1 MANKNDFTPEEWT
14 KVLESIIA
22 AGIAVSAV
30 DPSGL
35 WGTLKEA
42 AAGTPALAAA
52 KRDPNSNELIKA
64 AVADFERSADGSI
77 LAMRERFAQAEPTEC
92 VQRSLASLR
101 EVSAIVDAKAP
112 EEAAAFKTW
121 LRQIS
126 QKVAEAAVEGSFLGF
141 GGVRVSDAETATL
154 RDISKALGMILA
166 HRSLLMALSG
176 IAARL
181 ASGWKQKGSDGSQT
195 PFRPLRPASRHRRDR
210 RARDLSRCPLCARS
224 GPSVVRL
231 RFVLRTVSGDITER
245 RA

>member
-22 AGIAVSAV
+22 AGIAISAV
-30 DPSGL
+30 DPSGW

-42 AAGTPALAAA
+42 AAGTRAAA

-64 AVADFERSADGSI
+64 AVADFERSKDGSI
-77 LAMRERFAQAEPTEC
+77 LAMRERFAQAQPTEC

-112 EEAAAFKTW
+112 DEAAAFKTW
-121 LRQIS
+121 LREIS

-154 RDISKALGMILA
+154 RDISKALGM
-166 HRSLLMALSG
+166 
-176 IAARL
+176 
-181 ASGWKQKGSDGSQT
+181 AS
-195 PFRPLRPASRHRRDR
+195 
-210 RARDLSRCPLCARS
+210 
-224 GPSVVRL
+224 
-231 RFVLRTVSGDITER
+231 
-245 RA
+245 

>member
-22 AGIAVSAV
+22 AGLAVSAV

-42 AAGTPALAAA
+42 AASTPALAAA

-64 AVADFERSADGSI
+64 AVADFERSNDGSI
-77 LAMRERFAQAEPTEC
+77 LAMRERFAQAEHTEC

-112 EEAAAFKTW
+112 DEAAAFKTW
-121 LRQIS
+121 LREIS

-154 RDISKALGMILA
+154 RDISKALGM
-166 HRSLLMALSG
+166 
-176 IAARL
+176 
-181 ASGWKQKGSDGSQT
+181 AS
-195 PFRPLRPASRHRRDR
+195 
-210 RARDLSRCPLCARS
+210 
-224 GPSVVRL
+224 
-231 RFVLRTVSGDITER
+231 
-245 RA
+245 

>member
-1 MANKNDFTPEEWT
+1 MADKNDFTPEEWT

-42 AAGTPALAAA
+42 AAGTPALAAV
-52 KRDPNSNELIKA
+52 KRDPNSNGLIKA

-77 LAMRERFAQAEPTEC
+77 LAMRERFTQTEPTES

-112 EEAAAFKTW
+112 DEAAAFKTW
-121 LRQIS
+121 LREIS

-154 RDISKALGMILA
+154 RDISKALGM
-166 HRSLLMALSG
+166 
-176 IAARL
+176 
-181 ASGWKQKGSDGSQT
+181 AS
-195 PFRPLRPASRHRRDR
+195 
-210 RARDLSRCPLCARS
+210 
-224 GPSVVRL
+224 
-231 RFVLRTVSGDITER
+231 
-245 RA
+245 

>member
-1 MANKNDFTPEEWT
+1 MLDDQARPDDHALSPPHGARVTAIKSSGANFDVIKQQKFTVPLLSLGTTMANKNDFTPEEWT

-30 DPSGL
+30 EPSGL

-64 AVADFERSADGSI
+64 AVAAFERSGDGSI
-77 LAMRERFAQAEPTEC
+77 LAMRERFAKAEPTEC

-112 EEAAAFKTW
+112 DEATAFKTW

-141 GGVRVSDAETATL
+141 GGVRVSVAETATL
-154 RDISKALGMILA
+154 RDISNALGM
-166 HRSLLMALSG
+166 SS
-176 IAARL
+176 
-181 ASGWKQKGSDGSQT
+181 
-195 PFRPLRPASRHRRDR
+195 
-210 RARDLSRCPLCARS
+210 
-224 GPSVVRL
+224 
-231 RFVLRTVSGDITER
+231 
-245 RA
+245 